1 MNTTTFDINKID
13 AEKLKSPA
21 TWNQCGGLS
30 KKFARKADKMD
41 WRLQKQI
48 NSCLYGFAKDG
59 KLSFGDAHKMFS
71 LKKLPKKYSD
81 AISAYLADNLEA

>member
-48 NSCLYGFAKDG
+48 N
-59 KLSFGDAHKMFS
+59 
-71 LKKLPKKYSD
+71 KYSD